1 MSLALA
7 INDWVLTDG
16 LQSITKQCIFFLR
29 NAIENS
35 REMLCV
41 KKLQG
46 IFCYQWKLR
55 HTASAMHAKKKK
67 KYGLAYGK

>member
-1 MSLALA
+1 MHF
-7 INDWVLTDG
+7 
-16 LQSITKQCIFFLR
+16 FFLR

-46 IFCYQWKLR
+46 IFCYQWKLPHR
-55 HTASAMHAKKKK
+55 KCNACKKKIWASIWQVGEK
-67 KYGLAYGK
+67 W